1 MRLEFYQT
9 DEVFVKFIFL
19 KQLNK
24 YFLGLV
30 DDDEKTS
37 EASTTKKKKKVT
49 FKKVKIVNQA
59 NNFQNKFQKKKKRR
73 KKKISQPELENGEE
87 APPPIVFSG
96 RGKFHDEQTHLKL
109 AQQRGTYGILL
120 PNLF

>member
-9 DEVFVKFIFL
+9 DEVFIKLIFQ
-19 KQLNK
+19 KQLNR

-30 DDDEKTS
+30 DDDELTS

-49 FKKVKIVNQA
+49 FKKVKLVNYV
-59 NNFQNKFQKKKKRR
+59 NNFHSKFQKKKKRR

-87 APPPIVFSG
+87 AHTPIIVPG
-96 RGKFHDEQTHLKL
+96 RGRFHDEETHLKL
-109 AQQRGTYGILL
+109 AQQRGI
-120 PNLF
+120 